1 MFIGAMSVDS
11 LCLKI
16 LSLLLMNLGL
26 LESSAALKIQKVV
39 SSQQI
44 LAQKIL
50 CVCVSVACLYSC
62 EIGIRLLCLF
72 CLLMVNSLD

>member
-50 CVCVSVACLYSC
+50 CVCVCCVF
-62 EIGIRLLCLF
+62 I
-72 CLLMVNSLD
+72 

>member
-44 LAQKIL
+44 LAQKML
-50 CVCVSVACLYSC
+50 CVCLLRVYLAVKLGFVYCVCFVCLW
-62 EIGIRLLCLF
+62 LTA
-72 CLLMVNSLD
+72 

>member
-1 MFIGAMSVDS
+1 MFIGATSVDS

-26 LESSAALKIQKVV
+26 LESSAAPKIQKVV

-44 LAQKIL
+44 LSQKML
-50 CVCVSVACLYSC
+50 CVCLVCLFSC
-62 EIGIRLLCLF
+62 EIGVHLLCLF